1 MAQENDNNRKSRRNF
16 DLEKPVKR
24 SFDLE
29 KEIPQE
35 AASLHQHQQPENVPP
50 MDLPEPPETGK
61 PMKMTWIWVCSII
74 VLVIIVI
81 ACIRGCDSAEK
92 AVEPQQ
98 AEQLQAPAP
107 ADEQETDASAQT
119 QAATE
124 TEAADSVA
132 ADAAASAAS
141 AEEAATPYEP
151 QQPQTE
157 PSPAVTP
164 SASPSIDLEA
174 EAARVIRG
182 DYGNGDERRARLG
195 ENYRAVQNVVNRMLA
210 Q

>member
-1 MAQENDNNRKSRRNF
+1 M
-16 DLEKPVKR
+16 
-24 SFDLE
+24 
-29 KEIPQE
+29 
-35 AASLHQHQQPENVPP
+35 
-50 MDLPEPPETGK
+50 
-61 PMKMTWIWVCSII
+61 
-74 VLVIIVI
+74 
-81 ACIRGCDSAEK
+81 CIRDRY
-92 AVEPQQ
+92 
-98 AEQLQAPAP
+98 
-107 ADEQETDASAQT
+107 

-124 TEAADSVA
+124 TEAADCVA

-141 AEEAATPYEP
+141 AEAAATPYEP

-174 EAARVIRG
+174 EAAKVIRG

-195 ENYRAVQNVVNRMLA
+195 DNYRAVQNVVNRMLA

>member
-35 AASLHQHQQPENVPP
+35 AASMHQHPQPENVPP
-50 MDLPEPPETGK
+50 MELPDPPETGK
-61 PMKMTWIWVCSII
+61 PMRMTWIWICSII
-74 VLVIIVI
+74 VLVVIVI

-92 AVEPQQ
+92 TAQQPQQ
-98 AEQLQAPAP
+98 AEQIQAPAP
-107 ADEQETDASAQT
+107 CDESENDASD

-141 AEEAATPYEP
+141 AEAAATPYEP

-164 SASPSIDLEA
+164 SASPSIVLEA
-174 EAARVIRG
+174 EAAKVIRG

-195 ENYRAVQNVVNRMLA
+195 DNYRAVQNVVNRMLA